1 MHRAMA
7 GPSCRPPVPIESSR
21 ACRSSGCK
29 EQTKSMAASDNEK
42 SRLDEAARAGWLYFI
57 AGHTQD
63 EIAKMLKVSRASAQ
77 RLVSLCLAER
87 LITFRLEH
95 PIAAC
100 MELAARLKEAFK
112 LAYCEVVP
120 NDPAAPQSAAG
131 IAERAANMLE
141 LMLRSDKPVVV
152 ALGTGRAVRAAV
164 ERVSPIDR
172 PNHQIVSLVGNI
184 SADGSASFF
193 DTVGRLADLTR
204 SRHYPMPLPFLMSSE
219 DERNRMV
226 RIDPIAKVKAVA
238 AKADLRLIGI
248 GQMDQKAQVHVDG
261 FVTREELFEMMRLG
275 AIGEVTGWAYDTKG
289 KLIKGG
295 TNKRLTSIPPEM
307 PAQATTI
314 GAALGQAKVP
324 AIRAALL
331 GRLVNGLI
339 TDEATARA
347 VLDR

>member
-1 MHRAMA
+1 
-7 GPSCRPPVPIESSR
+7 
-21 ACRSSGCK
+21 
-29 EQTKSMAASDNEK
+29 MAAPDNEK
-42 SRLDEAARAGWLYFI
+42 SRLDDAARAGWLYFI

-63 EIAKMLKVSRASAQ
+63 EIAKMLQVSRASAQ

-100 MELAARLKEAFK
+100 MELAATLKSRFD
-112 LAYCEVVP
+112 LMHCEVVP
-120 NDPAAPQSAAG
+120 SDPASPNAAAG
-131 IAERAANMLE
+131 IAERCANL
-141 LMLRSDKPVVV
+141 LDLTLRSETPVIV

-164 ERVSPIDR
+164 ERVMPIER

-193 DTVGRLADLTR
+193 DTVGRLADRTGA
-204 SRHYPMPLPFLMSSE
+204 RHYPMPLPFLMSSE

-226 RIDPIAKVKAVA
+226 RIEPIAKVKAIA
-238 AKADLRLIGI
+238 AKADLRLVGI

-275 AIGEVTGWAYDTKG
+275 AVGEVTGWAYDAKG
-289 KLIKGG
+289 RLIKGG
-295 TNKRLTSIPPEM
+295 TNKRLTSIPPQM
-307 PAQATTI
+307 PAQTTTI
-314 GAALGQAKVP
+314 AAALGQAKVP
-324 AIRAALL
+324 AIRAALA

>member
-1 MHRAMA
+1 MVA
-7 GPSCRPPVPIESSR
+7 P
-21 ACRSSGCK
+21 
-29 EQTKSMAASDNEK
+29 DNEN
-42 SRLDEAARAGWLYFI
+42 SRLDDAARAGWLYFI

-63 EIAKMLKVSRASAQ
+63 EIAKMLQVSRASAQ

-100 MELAARLKEAFK
+100 MELAAKLKERFD
-112 LAYCEVVP
+112 LVHSEVVP
-120 NDPAAPQSAAG
+120 TDPAAPNATAG
-131 IAERAANMLE
+131 IAERSANL
-141 LMLRSDKPVVV
+141 LDVTLRSEIPVVV

-164 ERVSPIDR
+164 ERVTPIER

-193 DTVGRLADLTR
+193 DTVGRLADRTGA
-204 SRHYPMPLPFLMSSE
+204 RHYPMPLPFLLSSE

-226 RIDPIAKVKAVA
+226 RIEPIAKVKAIA
-238 AKADLRLIGI
+238 ARADLRLLGI

-261 FVTREELFEMMRLG
+261 FVTRDELFEMMRLG
-275 AIGEVTGWAYDTKG
+275 AIGEITGWAYDAKG
-289 KLIKGG
+289 RLIKGG
-295 TNKRLTSIPPEM
+295 TNKRLTSIPPQL
-307 PAQATTI
+307 PAQAPTI
-314 GAALGQAKVP
+314 AAAVGLAKVP
-324 AIRAALL
+324 AIRAALA

-347 VLDR
+347 ILDSQRS

>member
-1 MHRAMA
+1 MA
-7 GPSCRPPVPIESSR
+7 PTES
-21 ACRSSGCK
+21 
-29 EQTKSMAASDNEK
+29 EK
-42 SRLDEAARAGWLYFI
+42 SRLDDAARAGWLYFI

-63 EIAKMLKVSRASAQ
+63 EIAKVLQVSRASAQ

-100 MELAARLKEAFK
+100 MELASRLKEQFH
-112 LAYCEVVP
+112 LAHCEVVP
-120 NDPAAPQSAAG
+120 TDPASRLATAG
-131 IAERAANMLE
+131 IAERCANILE
-141 LMLRSDKPVVV
+141 TTLRSETPVIV

-164 ERVSPIDR
+164 ERVSPVER
-172 PNHQIVSLVGNI
+172 PYHQIVSLVGNI

-193 DTVGRLADLTR
+193 DTVGRLADRTGA
-204 SRHYPMPLPFLMSSE
+204 RHYPMPLPFLMSSE

-261 FVTREELFEMMRLG
+261 FVTREELFELMRLG
-275 AIGEVTGWAYDTKG
+275 AVGEITGWAYDAKG

-295 TNKRLTSIPPEM
+295 TNRRLTSIPPQT
-307 PAQATTI
+307 PAEATTI
-314 GAALGQAKVP
+314 AAAVGQPKVP
-324 AIRAALL
+324 AIKAALA
-331 GRLVNGLI
+331 GRLINGLI

-347 VLDR
+347 ILA

>member
-1 MHRAMA
+1 M
-7 GPSCRPPVPIESSR
+7 V
-21 ACRSSGCK
+21 
-29 EQTKSMAASDNEK
+29 AADSEK

-63 EIAKMLKVSRASAQ
+63 EIAKMLRISRASAQ

-100 MELAARLKEAFK
+100 MELAARLKDAFK

-120 NDPAAPQSAAG
+120 SDAAAPQSVAG

-141 LMLRSDKPVVV
+141 LMLRGDKPVIV

-193 DTVGRLADLTR
+193 DTVGRLADVTR
-204 SRHYPMPLPFLMSSE
+204 SRHYPMPLPFLMSS
-219 DERNRMV
+219 DKERSHMLRLEPISKV
-226 RIDPIAKVKAVA
+226 RALA
-238 AKADLRLIGI
+238 AKADLRLVGI
-248 GQMDQKAQVHVDG
+248 GQMDQSAQVLVDG
-261 FVTREELFEMMRLG
+261 FVTRQELLDMLRRG
-275 AIGEVTGWAYDTKG
+275 AAGELTGWAFDAEG
-289 KLIKGG
+289 RIIDGG
-295 TNKRLTSIPPEM
+295 TNRRLTSIPPRV
-307 PAQATTI
+307 PAAALTI
-314 GAALGQAKVP
+314 GAAVGKAKIS
-324 AIRAALL
+324 AIRAALK
-331 GRLVNGLI
+331 GRLINGLI
-339 TDEATARA
+339 TDEATAIGI
-347 VLDR
+347 LGQ

>member
-1 MHRAMA
+1 
-7 GPSCRPPVPIESSR
+7 
-21 ACRSSGCK
+21 
-29 EQTKSMAASDNEK
+29 MAAAESEK

-63 EIAKMLKVSRASAQ
+63 EIAKMLQVSRASAQ

-100 MELAARLKEAFK
+100 MELAARLKDAFK

-120 NDPAAPQSAAG
+120 SDAAAPQSVAG

-141 LMLRSDKPVVV
+141 SMLRADRPVIV

-193 DTVGRLADLTR
+193 DTVGRLADVTR
-204 SRHYPMPLPFLMSSE
+204 SRHYPMPLPFLMSS
-219 DERNRMV
+219 DKERSHMLRLEPISKV
-226 RIDPIAKVKAVA
+226 RALA
-238 AKADLRLIGI
+238 AKADLRLVGI
-248 GQMDQKAQVHVDG
+248 GQMDQSAQVLVDG
-261 FVTREELFEMMRLG
+261 FVTRQELFDMLRRG
-275 AIGEVTGWAYDTKG
+275 AAGELTGWAFDAEG
-289 KLIKGG
+289 RIIDGG
-295 TNKRLTSIPPEM
+295 TNRRLTSIPPRV
-307 PAQATTI
+307 PAAALTI
-314 GAALGQAKVP
+314 GAAVGKAKVS
-324 AIRAALL
+324 AIRAALK
-331 GRLVNGLI
+331 GRLINGLI
-339 TDEATARA
+339 TDEATAGA
-347 VLDR
+347 ILNK

>member
-1 MHRAMA
+1 
-7 GPSCRPPVPIESSR
+7 
-21 ACRSSGCK
+21 
-29 EQTKSMAASDNEK
+29 MAAAPDNEK
-42 SRLDEAARAGWLYFI
+42 SRLDDAARAGWLYFI

-63 EIAKMLKVSRASAQ
+63 EIARTLQVSRASAQ

-100 MELAARLKEAFK
+100 MELAGK
-112 LAYCEVVP
+112 LTSRFDLMHCEVVP
-120 NDPAAPQSAAG
+120 TDPESPNSTAG
-131 IAERAANMLE
+131 IAERCANL
-141 LMLRSDKPVVV
+141 LDLTLRSETPVIV
-152 ALGTGRAVRAAV
+152 ALGTGRAMRAAV
-164 ERVSPIDR
+164 ERVMPIER

-193 DTVGRLADLTR
+193 DTVGRLADRTGA
-204 SRHYPMPLPFLMSSE
+204 RHYPMPLPFLMSSE

-226 RIDPIAKVKAVA
+226 RIEPIAKVKSIA
-238 AKADLRLIGI
+238 AKADLRLVGI
-248 GQMDQKAQVHVDG
+248 GQMDQKAQIHIDG

-275 AIGEVTGWAYDTKG
+275 AVGEVTGWAYDAKG
-289 KLIKGG
+289 RLIKGG
-295 TNKRLTSIPPEM
+295 TNKRLTSIPPQM

-314 GAALGQAKVP
+314 AAALGQAKVP
-324 AIRAALL
+324 AIRAALA

-339 TDEATARA
+339 TDEATAQA

>member
-1 MHRAMA
+1 MA
-7 GPSCRPPVPIESSR
+7 VE
-21 ACRSSGCK
+21 
-29 EQTKSMAASDNEK
+29 NEK
-42 SRLDEAARAGWLYFI
+42 SRLDDAARAGWLYFI

-63 EIAKMLKVSRASAQ
+63 EIAKMLQVSRASAQ

-100 MELAARLKEAFK
+100 MELASRLKQRFH
-112 LAYCEVVP
+112 LSHCEVVP
-120 NDPAAPQSAAG
+120 TDPAALLSTAG
-131 IAERAANMLE
+131 IAERCANILE
-141 LMLRSDKPVVV
+141 ATLRSETPVIV

-164 ERVSPIDR
+164 ERRAEIDR

-193 DTVGRLADLTR
+193 DTVGRLADRTGA
-204 SRHYPMPLPFLMSSE
+204 RHYPMPLPFLMSSE

-275 AIGEVTGWAYDTKG
+275 AVGEITGWAYDAKG

-295 TNKRLTSIPPEM
+295 TNRRLTSIPPQM
-307 PAQATTI
+307 PAETTTI
-314 GAALGQAKVP
+314 AAAIGQAKVP
-324 AIRAALL
+324 AIRAALA
-331 GRLVNGLI
+331 GRLINGLI

-347 VLDR
+347 VLD

>member
-1 MHRAMA
+1 
-7 GPSCRPPVPIESSR
+7 
-21 ACRSSGCK
+21 
-29 EQTKSMAASDNEK
+29 MAAAPDNEK
-42 SRLDEAARAGWLYFI
+42 SRLDDAARAGWLYFI

-63 EIAKMLKVSRASAQ
+63 EIARTLQVSRASAQ

-100 MELAARLKEAFK
+100 MELAGKLKSRFD
-112 LAYCEVVP
+112 LMHCEVVP
-120 NDPAAPQSAAG
+120 TDPESPNSTAG
-131 IAERAANMLE
+131 IAERCANL
-141 LMLRSDKPVVV
+141 LDLTLRSETPVIV
-152 ALGTGRAVRAAV
+152 ALGTGRAMRAAV
-164 ERVSPIDR
+164 ERVMPIER

-193 DTVGRLADLTR
+193 DTVGRLADRTGA
-204 SRHYPMPLPFLMSSE
+204 RHYPMPLPFLMSSE

-226 RIDPIAKVKAVA
+226 RIEPIAKVKSIA
-238 AKADLRLIGI
+238 AKADLRLVGI
-248 GQMDQKAQVHVDG
+248 GQMDQKAQIHIDG

-275 AIGEVTGWAYDTKG
+275 AVGEVTGWAYDAKG
-289 KLIKGG
+289 RLIKGG
-295 TNKRLTSIPPEM
+295 TNKRLTSIPPQM

-314 GAALGQAKVP
+314 AAALGQAKVP
-324 AIRAALL
+324 AIRAALA

-339 TDEATARA
+339 TDEATAQA

>member
-1 MHRAMA
+1 MT
-7 GPSCRPPVPIESSR
+7 V
-21 ACRSSGCK
+21 
-29 EQTKSMAASDNEK
+29 SDNEK

-63 EIAKMLKVSRASAQ
+63 EIAKLLKVSRASAQ

-100 MELAARLKEAFK
+100 MELAARLRDLFH
-112 LAYCEVVP
+112 LDYCEVVP
-120 NDPAAPQSAAG
+120 TDPAAPLSAAG
-131 IAERAANMLE
+131 IAERAANILE
-141 LMLRSDKPVVV
+141 SMLRAEKPTIV

-193 DTVGRLADLTR
+193 DTVGRLADRTGA
-204 SRHYPMPLPFLMSSE
+204 RHYPMPLPFLMSSE

-261 FVTREELFEMMRLG
+261 FVTRDELFEMMRQG
-275 AIGEVTGWAYDTKG
+275 AIGEITGWAYDSKG
-289 KLIKGG
+289 RLLKAG
-295 TNKRLTSIPPEM
+295 TNKRLTSIPPEV
-307 PAQATTI
+307 PAKTTTI
-314 GAALGQAKVP
+314 GAAVGAAK
-324 AIRAALL
+324 A
-331 GRLVNGLI
+331 
-339 TDEATARA
+339 
-347 VLDR
+347 

>member
-1 MHRAMA
+1 MA
-7 GPSCRPPVPIESSR
+7 PTEG
-21 ACRSSGCK
+21 
-29 EQTKSMAASDNEK
+29 EK
-42 SRLDEAARAGWLYFI
+42 SRLDDAARAGWLYFI

-63 EIAKMLKVSRASAQ
+63 EIAKMLQVSRASAQ

-100 MELAARLKEAFK
+100 MELAARLRERFK
-112 LAYCEVVP
+112 LVHCEVVP
-120 NDPAAPQSAAG
+120 ADPAAPLSNAG
-131 IAERAANMLE
+131 IAERSANLLE
-141 LMLRSDKPVVV
+141 STLRAETPVIV

-164 ERVSPIDR
+164 ERVSPIER

-193 DTVGRLADLTR
+193 DTVGRLADRTGA
-204 SRHYPMPLPFLMSSE
+204 RHYPMPLPFLMSSE

-226 RIDPIAKVKAVA
+226 RIGPIAKVKAVA
-238 AKADLRLIGI
+238 ERADLRLVGI

-275 AIGEVTGWAYDTKG
+275 AVGEITGWAYDGKG
-289 KLIKGG
+289 RLIKGG
-295 TNKRLTSIPPEM
+295 TNRRLTSIPPQV
-307 PAQATTI
+307 PAETLTI
-314 GAALGQAKVP
+314 AAAVGRPKVAAIKAALA
-324 AIRAALL
+324 

-347 VLDR
+347 ILD

>member
-1 MHRAMA
+1 
-7 GPSCRPPVPIESSR
+7 
-21 ACRSSGCK
+21 
-29 EQTKSMAASDNEK
+29 MAAPDSEK

-63 EIAKMLKVSRASAQ
+63 EIAKMLQISRASAQ
-77 RLVSLCLAER
+77 RLVSLCLSER

-100 MELAARLKEAFK
+100 MELAARLKDAFK

-120 NDPAAPQSAAG
+120 SDPAAPQTAAG
-131 IAERAANMLE
+131 IAERAANVLE

-193 DTVGRLADLTR
+193 DTVGRLADVTR
-204 SRHYPMPLPFLMSSE
+204 SRHYPMPLPFLMSTGK
-219 DERNRMV
+219 ERDQMLRLEPISKV
-226 RIDPIAKVKAVA
+226 RALA

-248 GQMDQKAQVHVDG
+248 GQMDQNAQVFVDG
-261 FVTREELFEMMRLG
+261 FVTRQELFDMMRRG
-275 AIGEVTGWAYDTKG
+275 AAGELTGWAFDADG
-289 KLIKGG
+289 RIIDGG
-295 TNKRLTSIPPEM
+295 TNRRLTSIPPRV
-307 PAQATTI
+307 PAAALTI
-314 GAALGQAKVP
+314 GAAVGKAKVS
-324 AIRAALL
+324 AIQAALK
-331 GRLVNGLI
+331 GRLINGLI
-339 TDEATARA
+339 TDEATASAILR
-347 VLDR
+347 R